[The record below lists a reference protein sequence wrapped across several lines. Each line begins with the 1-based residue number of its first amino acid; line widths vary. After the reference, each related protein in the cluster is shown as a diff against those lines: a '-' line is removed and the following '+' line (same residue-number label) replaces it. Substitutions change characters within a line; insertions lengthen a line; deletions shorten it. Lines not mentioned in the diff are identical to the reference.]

1 MAKLLDAPVILILNC
16 EGITRGIAPLIQ
28 GYINFDK
35 KCNISGVIL
44 NNVASSRHESKLIK
58 SINHYTNLDT
68 LGSIRKTKDLISERH
83 LGLIPSFENKTSED
97 IVQKIS
103 HLISESVDT
112 KKILKKILF
121 TRKRTL
127 NKIFKKIKAKKFF

>member
-1 MAKLLDAPVILILNC
+1 M
-16 EGITRGIAPLIQ
+16 
-28 GYINFDK
+28 

-44 NNVASSRHESKLIK
+44 NNVASSRHESKLVK

-83 LGLIPSFENKTSED
+83 LGLIPSFENKTSQD

-112 KKILKKILF
+112 KKILKKFDLIGIPFQILIGKNPDKNKVEF
-121 TRKRTL
+121 KEVGNDSKMISLEEAL
-127 NKIFKKIKAKKFF
+127 NFIKSKKIN